1 MKVVHAGYWFERI
14 VAIVNVDCIPSRLDS
29 IRRELAWYQCFRD
42 HPNIVTLYGIVSHS
56 KWVMEY
62 CEWELSNSSWAD
74 FNQRLGWALDICN
87 GLDRLHAFNL
97 SHGDLKPDNILIA
110 KETNGAKIA
119 KLIDF
124 GSALRIQASTISDR
138 LTEGTNPFMA
148 PELMDHPEKK
158 CDLAACDIDLA
169 ACDIYSLGRVIL
181 FMFSTTCFKTDR
193 DERTRIDEY
202 FKEEKFPEF
211 AKPIQEI
218 VHRCCELDPKKRCSL
233 KEVAVCLKELLS
245 GAGVTSLL
253 NKSSRSRAGV
263 TSLLNKGSRSRAG
276 VTSLLNK
283 LGRLES
289 KAIAVKADAVKEVA
303 VKVTN
308 LQEVR
313 IVFKAIAKHR
323 QQLLSRYSKYA
334 T

>member
-1 MKVVHAGYWFERI
+1 
-14 VAIVNVDCIPSRLDS
+14 
-29 IRRELAWYQCFRD
+29 
-42 HPNIVTLYGIVSHS
+42 
-56 KWVMEY
+56 
-62 CEWELSNSSWAD
+62 
-74 FNQRLGWALDICN
+74 
-87 GLDRLHAFNL
+87 
-97 SHGDLKPDNILIA
+97 
-110 KETNGAKIA
+110 
-119 KLIDF
+119 
-124 GSALRIQASTISDR
+124 
-138 LTEGTNPFMA
+138 MA

-308 LQEVR
+308 LQDDR
-313 IVFKAIAKHR
+313 RHAISLKTFAMHV
-323 QQLLSRYSKYA
+323 QELLSRYSKYA
-334 T
+334 A